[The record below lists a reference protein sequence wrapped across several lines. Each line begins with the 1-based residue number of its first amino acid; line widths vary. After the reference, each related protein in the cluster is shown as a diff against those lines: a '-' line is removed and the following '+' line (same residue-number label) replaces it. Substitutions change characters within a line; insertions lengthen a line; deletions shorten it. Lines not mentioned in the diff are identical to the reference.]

1 MSKYRQ
7 AARVDD
13 NQAEIVRQLR
23 RISGITVELGHD
35 DILVGYKGKTY
46 WFEIKDP
53 KKTLKKNG
61 EWKSGAIKDSQIK
74 LALKWRGHYEIVHNA
89 EQILKILWEC

>member
-13 NQAEIVRQLR
+13 NQHEIVERLR
-23 RISGITVELGHD
+23 AMGATVQTGMD
-35 DILVGYKGKTY
+35 DLLVGWKGKTF

-53 KKTLKKNG
+53 AKTLKKDG
-61 EWKSGAIKDSQIK
+61 TFKAGALKDSQVK
-74 LALKWRGHYEIVHNA
+74 LCDEWRGHYRVVHSI
-89 EQILKILWEC
+89 EQILEDIK

>member
-1 MSKYRQ
+1 MSKFRQ

-13 NQAEIVRQLR
+13 NQGQIVSMLR
-23 RISGITVELGHD
+23 SMGASVETGHD
-35 DILVGYKGKTY
+35 DLLVGFRGKTF

-61 EWKSGAIKDSQIK
+61 DYKAGTKKPSQIK
-74 LALKWRGHYEIVHNA
+74 LENEWKGQYKIVHSFEEIVD
-89 EQILKILWEC
+89 EITG